1 MQLSQIV
8 QPRFNFAQLLT
19 GVTAGVRK
27 QLPRLL
33 VMTGQERAKVLTSVR
48 DEGADELTL
57 ELGKRWTGRGLRL
70 VSCNSDLGFLLDK
83 ATETVA
89 ALKGGE

>member
-19 GVTAGVRK
+19 GVTARVRK

-33 VMTGQERAKVLTSVR
+33 VVTGQERAKVLTSVR
-48 DEGADELTL
+48 EVGADELTL
-57 ELGKRWTGRGLRL
+57 ELGKRILQRWS
-70 VSCNSDLGFLLDK
+70 VDVASDS
-83 ATETVA
+83 
-89 ALKGGE
+89 